1 VPLRYKNL
9 EAIVTNQNTNK
20 EIIMGRGDGR
30 SKKGKITKKSNG
42 NSRPTKSNKKK
53 AAKKE

>member
-1 VPLRYKNL
+1 MPLRYKNL